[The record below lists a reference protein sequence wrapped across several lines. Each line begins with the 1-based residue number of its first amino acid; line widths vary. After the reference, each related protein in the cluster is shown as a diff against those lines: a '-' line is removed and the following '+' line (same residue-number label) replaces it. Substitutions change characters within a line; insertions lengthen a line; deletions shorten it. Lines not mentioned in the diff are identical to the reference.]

1 MSDKVADSPH
11 LSAESAEDEQLVSFG
26 VDSATLPVLSSALAG
41 TMGHREV
48 VSAIAN
54 SVLKTLGRAFKTM
67 VTLNSAKDEYS

>member
-1 MSDKVADSPH
+1 MSGKVVDSSH
-11 LSAESAEDEQLVSFG
+11 WSAGSAKDEQLVSFG
-26 VDSATLPVLSSALAG
+26 IDSTTLLVLSSALAG